1 MRLFR
6 RRREPREETWQARL
20 YLRLLVL
27 LLAIAYAIAFVIENR
42 RGTPVHFVFG
52 TAHVSLV
59 WLILLCF
66 AIGVLGGALL
76 SQLYRRRRRRRQ
88 ERRETPD
95 ALPDLGGGD
104 EAEGKPG

>member
-6 RRREPREETWQARL
+6 RRREPRDETWQARL

-42 RGTPVHFVFG
+42 RGTAVHFVFG

-66 AIGVLGGALL
+66 AIGILGGVLL
-76 SQLYRRRRRRRQ
+76 SQLYRRRRRRQQRP
-88 ERRETPD
+88 ESSD
-95 ALPDLGGGD
+95 AVLDLGGGD